1 MEIPDVFPSEYKLCK
16 ILWENEPI
24 PSMKLMR
31 LCQDKLHWSKSTT
44 YTVIRRLTTR

>member
-24 PSMKLMR
+24 PSMKLMS